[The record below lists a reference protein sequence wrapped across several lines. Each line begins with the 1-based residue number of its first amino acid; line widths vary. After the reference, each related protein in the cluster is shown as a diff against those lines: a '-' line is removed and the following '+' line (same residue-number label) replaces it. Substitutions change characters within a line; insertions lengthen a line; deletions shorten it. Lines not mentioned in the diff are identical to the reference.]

1 MPLPSFVARLPLG
14 SLWPLRRWRRR
25 PVVAVVRLD
34 GVIGRGG
41 RFREGLDLA
50 TLARPLETAFGLRRL
65 AAMALAINS
74 PGGAATQSN
83 LIYKHI
89 RALAEEHEVP
99 VLAFAEDLAASG
111 GYWLAC
117 AGDEIFADENS
128 IVGSVGVI
136 FSGFGFTGLME
147 KLGVERRLHTAG
159 EKKSLLDPFS
169 EEKAADV
176 KRLAALQKD
185 IHESFKELV
194 RQRRGERLKGGAR
207 KIFSGDIWSGRQAL
221 ELGLIDGLGD
231 LRSVCRE
238 RFGEEV
244 KFRQIGAERRLLR
257 RLLGRGNLGAARP
270 LARAPAGWADELIA
284 AIEDRALWGRFGL

>member
-1 MPLPSFVARLPLG
+1 MPSQPILARLPL
-14 SLWPLRRWRRR
+14 PRWRRR
-25 PVVAVVRLD
+25 PVVAVIRLS
-34 GVIGRGG
+34 GVIGRAG

-50 TLARPLETAFGLRRL
+50 SLARPLEAAFGLRRL
-65 AAMALAINS
+65 AAVALAINS

-89 RALAEEHEVP
+89 RALAEENEVP
-99 VLAFAEDLAASG
+99 VFAFAEDLAASG

-128 IVGSVGVI
+128 ILGSVGVV

-159 EKKSLLDPFS
+159 EKKTLLDPFS
-169 EEKAADV
+169 DEKAADV

-185 IHESFKELV
+185 IHDSFKALV
-194 RQRRGERLKGGAR
+194 RERRGERLKGGAR

-221 ELGLIDGLGD
+221 ELGLIDGIGD
-231 LRSVCRE
+231 LRSVMRE
-238 RFGEEV
+238 RFGENV
-244 KFRQIGAERRLLR
+244 KFRLVGGERRFLR
-257 RLLGRGNLGAARP
+257 RLLGRSSALTAARP
-270 LARAPAGWADELIA
+270 LALTAPAGWADELIA
-284 AIEDRALWGRFGL
+284 AVEERALWSRFGL

>member
-1 MPLPSFVARLPLG
+1 MPSQPILARLPL
-14 SLWPLRRWRRR
+14 PRWRRR
-25 PVVAVVRLD
+25 PVVAVIRLS
-34 GVIGRGG
+34 GVIGRAG

-50 TLARPLETAFGLRRL
+50 SLARPLEAAFGLRRL
-65 AAMALAINS
+65 AAVALAINS

-89 RALAEEHEVP
+89 RALAEENEVP
-99 VLAFAEDLAASG
+99 VFAFAEDLAASG

-128 IVGSVGVI
+128 ILGSVGVV

-159 EKKSLLDPFS
+159 EKKTLLDPFS
-169 EEKAADV
+169 DEKAADV

-185 IHESFKELV
+185 IHDSFKALV
-194 RQRRGERLKGGAR
+194 RERRGERLKGGAR

-221 ELGLIDGLGD
+221 ELGLIDGIGELTQVIKERYGD
-231 LRSVCRE
+231 RV
-238 RFGEEV
+238 RFKPMGPRQSWLKRRFAAAWASPGAGMDSRAGALAADLLAVIEE
-244 KFRQIGAERRLLR
+244 
-257 RLLGRGNLGAARP
+257 
-270 LARAPAGWADELIA
+270 
-284 AIEDRALWGRFGL
+284 RALWGRFGL